1 MKWIASYH
9 GCIRMDS
16 RYLPLCLLVCGLAAA
31 EPRDIA
37 FTARTDGTVQRYV
50 LALPEGYRAEQ
61 THRLMVGLHSYG
73 GDRWQFLETKYPTVR
88 AAVATVA
95 MRKMIYVL
103 PEYRGPRS
111 WMGAKAESDVVQI
124 LGEVKARY
132 RIGEVFLCGTS
143 MGGSAALTF
152 TALHPEL
159 VNGVIAMNA
168 TANYLELETLNDSVA
183 ESFGGPK
190 DRIPLEYK
198 KRSAEYWPER
208 FSMPVALTAGGKD
221 TLIPPA
227 SVTRLADVLRKLG
240 RKVLLIVPPNQG
252 HQTEYE
258 DAMAAFDFV
267 IRAALGQ

>member
-1 MKWIASYH
+1 MY
-9 GCIRMDS
+9 S
-16 RYLPLCLLVCGLAAA
+16 RCFPLCLLLCGLAAA
-31 EPRDIA
+31 ERRDIA
-37 FTARTDGTVQRYV
+37 FTSRADNTVQHYV
-50 LALPEGYRAEQ
+50 LALPDGYRAEQ
-61 THRLMVGLHSYG
+61 TYRLMVGLHSYG
-73 GDRWQFLETKYPTVR
+73 GDRWQFFETKYPTVR
-88 AAVATVA
+88 AAVDTVA
-95 MRKMIYVL
+95 KWKMIYVL

-111 WMGAKAESDVVQI
+111 WMGAKAEADVVQI
-124 LGEVKARY
+124 IADVKARY
-132 RIGEVFLCGTS
+132 RIDKVFLCGTS

-159 VNGVIAMNA
+159 VDGVVAMNA
-168 TANYLELETLNDSVA
+168 TANHLELETLKDSVA
-183 ESFGGPK
+183 ESFGGTK

-208 FSMPVALTAGGKD
+208 FTVPVALTAGGKD
-221 TLIPPA
+221 TLIPPG

-252 HQTEYE
+252 HETDYP

>member
-1 MKWIASYH
+1 MSSKYFS
-9 GCIRMDS
+9 
-16 RYLPLCLLVCGLAAA
+16 LCLLVCGLAAA
-31 EPRDIA
+31 EPQDMA

-50 LALPEGYRAEQ
+50 LALPEGYQAER
-61 THRLMVGLHSYG
+61 THHLMVGLHSFG
-73 GDRWQFLETKYPTVR
+73 GDRWQFLQTKYPTVR
-88 AAVATVA
+88 AAVDTVA
-95 MRKMIYVL
+95 KWKMIYVL

-111 WMGAKAESDVVQI
+111 WMGAKAEADVVQI
-124 LGEVKARY
+124 IADVKAQY

-159 VNGVIAMNA
+159 VDGVIAMNA
-168 TANYLELETLNDSVA
+168 TANHLELETLKDSVA
-183 ESFGGPK
+183 ESFGGAK
-190 DRIPLEYK
+190 DMIPLEYK

-208 FSMPVALTAGGKD
+208 FTMPVALTAGGKD
-221 TLIPPA
+221 KLIPPE
-227 SVTRLADVLRKLG
+227 SVTRLSGVLRKLG

-252 HQTEYE
+252 HQTGYE